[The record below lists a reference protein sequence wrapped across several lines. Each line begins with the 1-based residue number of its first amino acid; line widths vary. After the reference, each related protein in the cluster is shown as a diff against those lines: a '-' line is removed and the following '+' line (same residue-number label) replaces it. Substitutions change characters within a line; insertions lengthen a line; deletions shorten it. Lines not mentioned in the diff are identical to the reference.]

1 MRMKKR
7 FVVCLEKLPLFV
19 CVVCMLLGYG
29 ASCANLGT
37 GTKSGGSG
45 GFNFSGVEDFFGD
58 FFGEIG
64 DAATGAINSGKI
76 VKQMRE
82 FDTQRNTNPLNG
94 QVEDRLT
101 RRTSTLSEGTPVDVS
116 PYLLHKYSIAV
127 TEKGIKYSGSEV
139 RNSGAG
145 KNFYEIDVV
154 LTFMAN
160 EKNRQMNI
168 TVLTHVFEL
177 NERIKQTMKQYAA
190 ERFGVRPEDIQN
202 FQAKLLDRRKGNSDN
217 KFELE
222 NVFIQDSEPCYYQF
236 DVEVEYQKDLVK
248 RGKKQPENFAVFN
261 KVYHSNMMSAAG
273 AAIDTQFAIWEDAR
287 KNGFAQTP
295 LPIINIVKSVK
306 VSETAAARADR
317 IAKEREEQL
326 SGDSSIAKL
335 PEERLT
341 RRTSALTDGIPID
354 ISPYLANENSFAVFE
369 NGIQHNKAEFKFSR
383 NKKPLKLCEY
393 DIVITFTADGKD
405 YQMNKTVITNLDN
418 ATVKSW
424 MQYLIYDKASQEF
437 RIEPKSIKKLSIK
450 FLKEREKSTY
460 YSLTDIIFHDIEP
473 CYYQFDVEVEYHKT
487 VKDKGNKSVDTIEV
501 YNRIYRSNFTT
512 ITGAVLDLH
521 EMIRDD
527 IRGNLKGDIKE
538 PVINV
543 VKAVK
548 YPL

>member
-7 FVVCLEKLPLFV
+7 LVVCLEKLPPVVFA
-19 CVVCMLLGYG
+19 VCMLLGYG
-29 ASCANLGT
+29 TSCANLST
-37 GTKSGGSG
+37 GTKSGGG
-45 GFNFSGVEDFFGD
+45 LGFGSVESFFGD

-64 DAATGAINSGKI
+64 DAASGAFNSGKI
-76 VKQMRE
+76 AKQIKE
-82 FDTQRNTNPLNG
+82 FDTQRNMNPLNG

-101 RRTSTLSEGTPVDVS
+101 RRTSTLTEGTPVDVS

-127 TEKGIKYSGSEV
+127 TEKGIQQSGSEV

-145 KNFYEIDVV
+145 GNLYEIDVV

-168 TVLTHVFEL
+168 TAVTHVFEL

-190 ERFGVRPEDIQN
+190 ERSGVRPEDVQN
-202 FQAKLLDRRKGNSDN
+202 FQVKLLDRRKGKTDN

-261 KVYHSNMMSAAG
+261 KVYYSNLMSAAG
-273 AAIDTQFAIWEDAR
+273 AAIDVQFAIWEDAC

-306 VSETAAARADR
+306 ISETAAARADR
-317 IAKEREEQL
+317 IAKERAEQL
-326 SGDSSIAKL
+326 GGDSSIAKL

-341 RRTSALTDGIPID
+341 RRTSMLTGEIPID
-354 ISPYLANENSFAVFE
+354 ISPYLTHEDSFAVIE
-369 NGIQHNKAEFKFSR
+369 NGIQRNKAEFRFSR
-383 NKKPLKLCEY
+383 NKKPLRLCEY

-405 YQMNKTVITNLDN
+405 YQMNKTAVTNLDN

-424 MQYLIYDKASQEF
+424 MQYLIYDKATQEF
-437 RIEPKSIKKLSIK
+437 GIEPKSIKKLSIK
-450 FLKEREKSTY
+450 FLKEREKTTY

-487 VKDKGNKSVDTIEV
+487 VKDKANKPVETIEV

-521 EMIRDD
+521 EAIRDD
-527 IRGNLKGDIKE
+527 IRGNFKGDIKE